1 LHSFNQNYLKQI
13 FQKDVNK
20 VFDVLTDSFKSAI
33 NKIRFSDDE
42 KALKNALETLKKS
55 LLKADVYHK
64 VTKDLLTNVEIDTKK
79 YGIGQKQ
86 FLRAIK
92 ENLTNVLSTN
102 GNQGFVFASKPP
114 TVALMIG
121 LQGSGKTTTTVK
133 LAVYLKLRKKRVL
146 VAACDLQRLAA
157 VEQLKQLC
165 LQNEIDLHW
174 DDNEKD
180 PIKIAEKA
188 LKRAKEEFY
197 DVLLV
202 DTAGRLAIDEE
213 LMEELLHVKN
223 ALNPHEQF
231 YVADSMS
238 GQDGLRSAISFN
250 EKIGITG
257 VILSK
262 YDGDGKGG
270 IAIGVAS
277 QVGVPLRFIGIGEK
291 VHDLESFIPERIV
304 SRLMGEGDLATL
316 AEKTTAIIDEKEA
329 KQITKKIQKGEFN
342 FNDFLAQMESV
353 KKLGSMKS
361 VLGMIPGLSSVAGQL
376 KDVDLENSVE
386 IKGIK
391 AMINSM
397 TPKERLSPSI
407 LNNARKRR
415 ISQGAGLSQM
425 QVNRFFK
432 QFENASK
439 LVKKFSG
446 KNGMASLQSMLQG
459 QKQKFPR

>member
-1 LHSFNQNYLKQI
+1 
-13 FQKDVNK
+13 
-20 VFDVLTDSFKSAI
+20 VFDILTDSFKSAI

-64 VTKDLLTNVEIDTKK
+64 VTKDLLLNVEADTKK

-86 FLRAIK
+86 FLKAIK
-92 ENLTNVLSTN
+92 ENLTKILSAN

-114 TVALMIG
+114 TIALMMG

-146 VAACDLQRLAA
+146 IAACDLQRLAA

-165 LQNEIDLHW
+165 LQNEIDLYE
-174 DDNEKD
+174 NESEKD
-180 PIKIAEKA
+180 PVKIAKEA
-188 LKRAKEEFY
+188 LSKAKEGFY

-202 DTAGRLAIDEE
+202 DTAGRLAIDDE
-213 LMEELLHVKN
+213 LMEELLRIRK
-223 ALNPHEQF
+223 ALEPHEQF

-238 GQDGLRSAISFN
+238 GQDAVKSAVSFHEKVSIS
-250 EKIGITG
+250 G

-270 IAIGVAS
+270 IALGVAS

-291 VHDLESFIPERIV
+291 AHDLESFIPERIV
-304 SRLMGEGDLATL
+304 NRLMGEGDLATL
-316 AEKTTAIIDEKEA
+316 AEKTTTVINEKEA
-329 KQITKKIQKGEFN
+329 KAITKKIQKGEFN

-361 VLGMIPGLSSVAGQL
+361 LLGMIPGLSSMAGQL
-376 KDVDLENSVE
+376 KDMDLENSSQM
-386 IKGIK
+386 KQIK

-397 TPKERLSPSI
+397 TPKERLSPSV

-415 ISQGAGLSQM
+415 IAQGAGLSQIE
-425 QVNRFFK
+425 VNRFLK
-432 QFENASK
+432 QFDNASK
-439 LVKKFSG
+439 LAKKFSG
-446 KNGMASLQSMLQG
+446 KSGMANLQSMLQN
-459 QKQKFPR
+459 QNRNFTR